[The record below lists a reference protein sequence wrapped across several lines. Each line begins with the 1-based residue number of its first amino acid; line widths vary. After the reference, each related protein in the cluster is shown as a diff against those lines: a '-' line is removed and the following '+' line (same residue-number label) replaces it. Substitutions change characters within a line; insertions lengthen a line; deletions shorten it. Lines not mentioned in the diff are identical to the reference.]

1 MFAGNTTAIASL
13 LFASAYS
20 AQGDISAAAHNL
32 SESIASA
39 ALPSAE
45 QKQAITQT
53 IQYALQYGY
62 QFNFPSIRALMVLVT
77 PALLANQADTIP
89 DSFAQVHPL
98 CIFRM
103 HSLCYATCDNLLK
116 ESIETPPHVKDSIQ
130 KPPNAH

>member
-13 LFASAYS
+13 LFVSAYS

-32 SESIASA
+32 SASIASA

-62 QFNFPSIRALMVLVT
+62 QQHFPSIPALTVLVT
-77 PALLANQADTIP
+77 AALLANQADTLP
-89 DSFAQVHPL
+89 VSFAQLYPL

-103 HSLCYATCDNLLK
+103 HSLCWAISEKLLM
-116 ESIETPPHVKDSIQ
+116 T
-130 KPPNAH
+130 A